1 MRALADLTDDELSA
15 AYEPPRLPWLR
26 LNFVATV
33 DGAAQ
38 GGDGLSKSINND
50 ADGRVFGMLRERCDV
65 VVVGAGTVRAE
76 GYRPNPR
83 PFVVVTRSG
92 AVPPSLLEGDTSRVY
107 LATAAAAPHLAQS
120 QRLLGDRVLVLGDH
134 TPDLGLLCERLAGL
148 GFEEVLCE
156 GGPHL
161 ARDLLA
167 AGLVDELCAT
177 VVPRLLAGDHLRIAA
192 GPPVDVPLRLAGLL
206 EQDGTLL
213 QRWLVQ
219 RSAPATGQSGAG
231 PAGKGT

>member
-1 MRALADLTDDELSA
+1 MRTLTDLDDDELSA
-15 AYEPPRLPWLR
+15 AYAPPRLPWLR

-33 DGAAQ
+33 DGAVQ

-50 ADGRVFGMLRERCDV
+50 ADARVFGMLRERCDV

-76 GYRPNPR
+76 GYRPNPK

-92 AVPPSLLEGDTSRVY
+92 AVPPTLLEGDTSQVY
-107 LATAAAAPHLAQS
+107 LATAASAPHLEEA

-134 TPDLGLLCERLAGL
+134 TPDLGLMRTRLGEH

-167 AGLVDELCAT
+167 AGLVDELCTT
-177 VVPRLLAGDHLRIAA
+177 VVPRLLAGDHLRLAA
-192 GPPVDVPLRLAGLL
+192 GPPVDVALRLGGLL

-213 QRWLVQ
+213 QRWFT
-219 RSAPATGQSGAG
+219 S
-231 PAGKGT
+231 